1 MFWDCL
7 SIQPTW
13 IVLFFQMSVGSD
25 SDLNENDKD
34 PYQQSVQ
41 ENEIYICEETLKG
54 VDNILNEYL
63 ILDEYLMNLD
73 VPEFNFPVDTSHFDV
88 DPNPINQSIFSADTS
103 VPPDLNPNPINQ
115 SIFLAGISVQPDL
128 NPDPINQGPAD
139 VSNDNSIGTPS
150 NNLPLRES
158 TNVLENGLKKKRART
173 QVEKSERNAKKYP
186 VLQPCKE
193 SCSKRCITNFSSDD
207 RALINS
213 RFWKLSF
220 TERRQWLA
228 AYINQVDVKNKTS
241 QQKDGGHLS
250 SREYLLHLKGSN
262 NLIVCKS
269 MLLNTRGLKSDGTK
283 TEMVLAQSQSCDGA
297 IAPIEDRRGSHPPSN
312 KCDAEVIY
320 FYINSCNPVI
330 SHYKRKNA
338 AYKRYLNPELSTKEM
353 YKNFSDSKEN
363 NKTYCNAFKSENVG
377 FS

>member
-1 MFWDCL
+1 MK
-7 SIQPTW
+7 
-13 IVLFFQMSVGSD
+13 
-25 SDLNENDKD
+25 KD

-41 ENEIYICEETLKG
+41 ENEIDICEEILKD
-54 VDNILNEYL
+54 VEFP
-63 ILDEYLMNLD
+63 D
-73 VPEFNFPVDTSHFDV
+73 VPEFNF
-88 DPNPINQSIFSADTS
+88 SADTS
-103 VPPDLNPNPINQ
+103 VQPDLNPNPINQ
-115 SIFLAGISVQPDL
+115 D
-128 NPDPINQGPAD
+128 PAD

-241 QQKDGGHLS
+241 QQKSGGRLS
-250 SREYLLHLKGSN
+250 SREYLLPLK
-262 NLIVCKS
+262 KW
-269 MLLNTRGLKSDGTK
+269 K
-283 TEMVLAQSQSCDGA
+283 
-297 IAPIEDRRGSHPPSN
+297 
-312 KCDAEVIY
+312 KC
-320 FYINSCNPVI
+320 NC
-330 SHYKRKNA
+330 
-338 AYKRYLNPELSTKEM
+338 M
-353 YKNFSDSKEN
+353 
-363 NKTYCNAFKSENVG
+363 
-377 FS
+377 

>member
-1 MFWDCL
+1 MFWDRL

-13 IVLFFQMSVGSD
+13 IVFFFQMSVGSD

-158 TNVLENGLKKKRART
+158 TNVLENGPKKKTCKDTSRKIREEC
-173 QVEKSERNAKKYP
+173 QKKLCFAT
-186 VLQPCKE
+186 V
-193 SCSKRCITNFSSDD
+193 
-207 RALINS
+207 
-213 RFWKLSF
+213 
-220 TERRQWLA
+220 
-228 AYINQVDVKNKTS
+228 
-241 QQKDGGHLS
+241 
-250 SREYLLHLKGSN
+250 
-262 NLIVCKS
+262 
-269 MLLNTRGLKSDGTK
+269 
-283 TEMVLAQSQSCDGA
+283 
-297 IAPIEDRRGSHPPSN
+297 
-312 KCDAEVIY
+312 
-320 FYINSCNPVI
+320 
-330 SHYKRKNA
+330 
-338 AYKRYLNPELSTKEM
+338 
-353 YKNFSDSKEN
+353 
-363 NKTYCNAFKSENVG
+363 
-377 FS
+377 

>member
-41 ENEIYICEETLKG
+41 ENDIDLCEEILKD
-54 VDNILNEYL
+54 VDNILNEFP
-63 ILDEYLMNLD
+63 D
-73 VPEFNFPVDTSHFDV
+73 VPEFNFPADSLHFDF
-88 DPNPINQSIFSADTS
+88 DLNLINQSIFPADT
-103 VPPDLNPNPINQ
+103 
-115 SIFLAGISVQPDL
+115 SVQPDL
-128 NPDPINQGPAD
+128 NPNPTKQSIFLADISVQTDLNPNPINQGPAD

-150 NNLPLRES
+150 NNMPLRES

-173 QVEKSERNAKKYP
+173 QVEKSERNAKEYP

-241 QQKDGGHLS
+241 QQKDGGKLS
-250 SREYLLHLKGSN
+250 SREYLLPLKGGN
-262 NLIVCKS
+262 NV
-269 MLLNTRGLKSDGTK
+269 T
-283 TEMVLAQSQSCDGA
+283 V
-297 IAPIEDRRGSHPPSN
+297 
-312 KCDAEVIY
+312 
-320 FYINSCNPVI
+320 
-330 SHYKRKNA
+330 YK
-338 AYKRYLNPELSTKEM
+338 
-353 YKNFSDSKEN
+353 
-363 NKTYCNAFKSENVG
+363 
-377 FS
+377 

>member
-115 SIFLAGISVQPDL
+115 SIFLAGISAQPDL
-128 NPDPINQGPAD
+128 NPNLINQGSAH
-139 VSNDNSIGTPS
+139 VSNGNSIGTPS

-320 FYINSCNPVI
+320 FYINSCNPAI

>member
-1 MFWDCL
+1 MFWDRL

-13 IVLFFQMSVGSD
+13 IVFFFQMSVGSN

-34 PYQQSVQ
+34 LFQQLVQ
-41 ENEIYICEETLKG
+41 ENEIDIYEEILKD
-54 VDNILNEYL
+54 VDNILNEFP
-63 ILDEYLMNLD
+63 D
-73 VPEFNFPVDTSHFDV
+73 VPEFNFPVDTSHFNF
-88 DPNPINQSIFSADTS
+88 DPNPINQSIFPADTS
-103 VPPDLNPNPINQ
+103 VPPDLNPD
-115 SIFLAGISVQPDL
+115 SIK
-128 NPDPINQGPAD
+128 QGPAD
-139 VSNDNSIGTPS
+139 ISTGNSISTPS
-150 NNLPLRES
+150 NNLPLSES
-158 TNVLENGLKKKRART
+158 TNVLENGPTKKI
-173 QVEKSERNAKKYP
+173 
-186 VLQPCKE
+186 PCKK
-193 SCSKRCITNFSSDD
+193 SCRKRCITNFSSDD

-262 NLIVCKS
+262 NVIVCKS

-320 FYINSCNPVI
+320 FYINSCNPAI